1 MQQHKLLMHKVLPMA
16 SVIFISGWTYHIY
29 YNIYLKEAYKAK
41 VLGIKPNY
49 KDVSN
54 KIYENTIES
63 KETIIKKRIQK
74 NGKIKLEPISNIIID
89 NNNIIINKN

>member
-1 MQQHKLLMHKVLPMA
+1 M
-16 SVIFISGWTYHIY
+16 
-29 YNIYLKEAYKAK
+29 
-41 VLGIKPNY
+41 
-49 KDVSN
+49 SN